1 MKSRLDKVLFRILG
15 KDVTFPPENYKLPA
29 FIKVISKIFS
39 YVFTIAL
46 LLLGAVGLVSAYL
59 NPFTYLL
66 PYVDNCY
73 SYLGLT
79 ACGAENSLIQ
89 LESLSTTLY
98 HNMLYTLVGSIAMLT
113 IGLLQP
119 EARRTYFSLPRK
131 TMQAY
136 RAIVTARD
144 YLIAKIE
151 YLNSES
157 GKWKRV
163 FQVMRS
169 PYSLLRAMG
178 LSPNMAVSFLAV
190 GGVASTTVAVDQVV
204 FSEASFAR
212 GDSGIYAAALFNDDK
227 SLDIPTELIEG
238 DNTLQINLGARPVSE
253 ISISN
258 VTVNAYAG
266 SSLPSGKAET
276 ILVSGNPTT
285 TDPAFTATRLEIGT
299 FIFEKNRCES
309 LEFQDISAHEIII
322 EDNLSDGQ
330 SIVQTIGTGR
340 NLAVIGGHHQ
350 ADFLSTEG
358 GGYDRIWIDAP
369 VSNTNGRIGKLTLSN
384 IYTKGGSCVLKNM
397 DIGVLRISQNEIGG
411 DSDLATK
418 AFKVLGTVKAS
429 NWSVNRN
436 TEKAMGNPPNAD
448 GS

>member
-1 MKSRLDKVLFRILG
+1 MKSRLDKVLFKLLG
-15 KDVTFPPENYKLPA
+15 RVL
-29 FIKVISKIFS
+29 S
-39 YVFTIAL
+39 YIFTISL
-46 LLLGAVGLVSAYL
+46 LLLGAVGLISAYI
-59 NPFTYLL
+59 NPFTYAL
-66 PYVDNCY
+66 PYVNNCY
-73 SYLGLT
+73 SYLGVT
-79 ACGAENSLIQ
+79 GCGAETSLIQ
-89 LESLSTTLY
+89 LETLSTILY
-98 HNMLYTLVGSIAMLT
+98 NNMLYALVGSVAMLT

-119 EARRTYFSLPRK
+119 EARRVYFSLPRK

-136 RAIVTARD
+136 RAMVTGRD
-144 YLIAKIE
+144 WLIAKIE
-151 YLNSES
+151 YLNNES

-190 GGVASTTVAVDQVV
+190 GGVASTTVAVDQVILA
-204 FSEASFAR
+204 EASFAR
-212 GDSGIYAAALFNDDK
+212 GDSGVYAAALFNDDK

-266 SSLPSGKAET
+266 SSLPTGKAET

-358 GGYDRIWIDAP
+358 GSYDRIWIDAP

-397 DIGVLRISQNEIGG
+397 DIGLLRISQNEIGG

>member
-1 MKSRLDKVLFRILG
+1 MKSRLDKVLFKLLG
-15 KDVTFPPENYKLPA
+15 RVL
-29 FIKVISKIFS
+29 S
-39 YVFTIAL
+39 YIFTISL
-46 LLLGAVGLVSAYL
+46 LLLGAVGLISAYI
-59 NPFTYLL
+59 NPFTYAL
-66 PYVDNCY
+66 PYVNNCY
-73 SYLGLT
+73 SYLGVT
-79 ACGAENSLIQ
+79 GCGAETGLIQ
-89 LESLSTTLY
+89 LETLSTILY
-98 HNMLYTLVGSIAMLT
+98 NNMLYALVGSVAMLT

-119 EARRTYFSLPRK
+119 EARRVYFSLPRK
-131 TMQAY
+131 TMQTY
-136 RAIVTARD
+136 RAMVTGRD
-144 YLIAKIE
+144 WLIAKVE

-169 PYSLLRAMG
+169 PYSLLRAAG

-190 GGVASTTVAVDQVV
+190 GGVASTTVAVDHLL

-266 SSLPSGKAET
+266 SSLPTGKAET

-299 FIFEKNRCES
+299 FIFEKNRCQS

-322 EDNLSDGQ
+322 EDNSSDGQ

-350 ADFLSTEG
+350 ADSMSTQG
-358 GGYDRIWIDAP
+358 GSYDRIWIDAP
-369 VSNTNGRIGKLTLSN
+369 VSNTDGRIGKLTLSN

-397 DIGVLRISQNEIGG
+397 DIGLLRISQNEIGG

-429 NWSVNRN
+429 NWTVNN
-436 TEKAMGNPPNAD
+436 NVETAMGNPPNAD

>member
-73 SYLGLT
+73 SYLGVT
-79 ACGAENSLIQ
+79 ACGAETSLIQ

-119 EARRTYFSLPRK
+119 EARRVYFSLPRK
-131 TMQAY
+131 TMQTY
-136 RAIVTARD
+136 RAMVTGRD
-144 YLIAKIE
+144 WLIAKVE

-212 GDSGIYAAALFNDDK
+212 GDSGIYAAALFNDEK

-266 SSLPSGKAET
+266 SSLPTGKAET

>member
-73 SYLGLT
+73 SYLGVT
-79 ACGAENSLIQ
+79 ACGAETSLIQ

-98 HNMLYTLVGSIAMLT
+98 HNMLYTLVGSIAMLV

>member
-1 MKSRLDKVLFRILG
+1 MRSRLDKVLFKLLG
-15 KDVTFPPENYKLPA
+15 RVL
-29 FIKVISKIFS
+29 S
-39 YVFTIAL
+39 YIFTISL
-46 LLLGAVGLVSAYL
+46 LLLGAVGLISAYI
-59 NPFTYLL
+59 NPFTYAL
-66 PYVDNCY
+66 PYVNNCY
-73 SYLGLT
+73 SYLGVT
-79 ACGAENSLIQ
+79 GCGAETSLIQ
-89 LESLSTTLY
+89 LETLSTILY
-98 HNMLYTLVGSIAMLT
+98 NNMLYALVGSVAMLT

-119 EARRTYFSLPRK
+119 EARRVYFSLPRK
-131 TMQAY
+131 TMQTY
-136 RAIVTARD
+136 RAMVTGRD
-144 YLIAKIE
+144 YLIGKVE

-204 FSEASFAR
+204 FAEASFAR
-212 GDSGIYAAALFNDDK
+212 GDSGVYAAALFNDEK

-266 SSLPSGKAET
+266 SSLPTGKAET

-299 FIFEKNRCES
+299 FIFEKNRCQS

-350 ADFLSTEG
+350 ADFLSTQG
-358 GGYDRIWIDAP
+358 GSYDRIWIDAP
-369 VSNTNGRIGKLTLSN
+369 VSNTDGRIGKLTLSN

>member
-29 FIKVISKIFS
+29 FIKVIPKIFS

-73 SYLGLT
+73 SYLGVT
-79 ACGAENSLIQ
+79 ACGAETSLIQ

-98 HNMLYTLVGSIAMLT
+98 HNMLYTLVGSIAMLV